1 MLGGRASL
9 VSGAE
14 LRRRAVAAHNDVV
27 PDDDLLFELELDRA
41 FHKHRATDG
50 RSFMRYSW
58 RQDRPISQSGI
69 VERRTDAI

>member
-50 RSFMRYSW
+50 SVIHEIFVAPRS
-58 RQDRPISQSGI
+58 
-69 VERRTDAI
+69 TD